1 MRPVDQFQ
9 SATMSIAAARDAV
22 AAAGQS
28 AAIVHHGGN
37 VALVMPAMLD
47 AAIARGEGDAPLAS
61 LLPVPTDV
69 SPQAALERPH
79 VHLDQSLSL
88 ALQRMGEAQRPILP
102 VVGRADVRRILGAI
116 TLDDTLAEYGVSGAE
131 ARGGSRSG

>member
-1 MRPVDQFQ
+1 M
-9 SATMSIAAARDAV
+9 
-22 AAAGQS
+22 
-28 AAIVHHGGN
+28 
-37 VALVMPAMLD
+37 
-47 AAIARGEGDAPLAS
+47 
-61 LLPVPTDV
+61 